1 MLVSNMV
8 RKIGSGKSS
17 IVKALLKFIPY
28 EGNIYIDGDDISF
41 IEPDIIRSKII
52 FIRQNPLPFN
62 RTLYDNIAYGNNKI
76 TRSQVNDLFDKY
88 DLHSYFHNG
97 LDDLVGRKGEKLSGG
112 QKMIMFLLRIVVQND
127 KKIVVLDEPTSS
139 LDDETTNKIL
149 SIIKEVI
156 QNKTTIIITHD
167 KRVQDIVD
175 RTIKI

>member
-1 MLVSNMV
+1 
-8 RKIGSGKSS
+8 
-17 IVKALLKFIPY
+17 
-28 EGNIYIDGDDISF
+28 
-41 IEPDIIRSKII
+41 
-52 FIRQNPLPFN
+52 
-62 RTLYDNIAYGNNKI
+62 
-76 TRSQVNDLFDKY
+76 
-88 DLHSYFHNG
+88 
-97 LDDLVGRKGEKLSGG
+97 
-112 QKMIMFLLRIVVQND
+112 MFLLRIVVQND

>member
-1 MLVSNMV
+1 
-8 RKIGSGKSS
+8 
-17 IVKALLKFIPY
+17 
-28 EGNIYIDGDDISF
+28 
-41 IEPDIIRSKII
+41 
-52 FIRQNPLPFN
+52 
-62 RTLYDNIAYGNNKI
+62 
-76 TRSQVNDLFDKY
+76 
-88 DLHSYFHNG
+88 
-97 LDDLVGRKGEKLSGG
+97 
-112 QKMIMFLLRIVVQND
+112 MIMCLLRIVVQND